1 MPFRGS
7 LLAVLT
13 LSIVWWHCCPSL
25 ASHLF
30 SSISSYLI
38 SSFFYL
44 PFHTGYRPN
53 RLYYSS
59 GASCLPLP
67 ASPSDPSD
75 CAEPLS
81 SCSSSSFSCASSSNQ
96 SSPSSERHH
105 LGQHSHAAGSIQFT
119 EKMTDC
125 DRRSEAIT
133 NTDNTAATAS
143 ADEGHEMMPFDALAD
158 TLLQCDSRPI
168 RKASADTHSPSS
180 APSAASWTLTTAR
193 DSVQICIEP
202 RNGYVC
208 FIGLDATSCELVL
221 RPRDS
226 TIDGR
231 QAVLVFA
238 NGAFHLKDLNSS
250 YGVSISTF
258 ILITHI

>member
-1 MPFRGS
+1 
-7 LLAVLT
+7 
-13 LSIVWWHCCPSL
+13 
-25 ASHLF
+25 
-30 SSISSYLI
+30 
-38 SSFFYL
+38 
-44 PFHTGYRPN
+44 
-53 RLYYSS
+53 
-59 GASCLPLP
+59 
-67 ASPSDPSD
+67 
-75 CAEPLS
+75 
-81 SCSSSSFSCASSSNQ
+81 
-96 SSPSSERHH
+96 
-105 LGQHSHAAGSIQFT
+105 
-119 EKMTDC
+119 MTDC